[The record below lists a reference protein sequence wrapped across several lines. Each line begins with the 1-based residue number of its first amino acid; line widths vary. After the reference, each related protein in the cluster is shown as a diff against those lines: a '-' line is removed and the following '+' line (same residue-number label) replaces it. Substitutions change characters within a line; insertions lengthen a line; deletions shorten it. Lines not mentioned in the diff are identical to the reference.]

1 MLEAVSDDTRSIR
14 LRIVEAAVAQA
25 DAGAHYLVACFG
37 ATPGGIDN
45 VRHRRLNLGENPAWD
60 ELAVH
65 AAEHTNIPGPGA
77 YRCAGRFGRAR
88 GQEISGDAALERRV
102 REYLEANRSLPA
114 ERWPSFEGIGFPR
127 KAWDE
132 FHRSNFY
139 VLGEDCRNKAH
150 FDCIGFVNWV
160 LTQIKREPVT
170 YSSTQW
176 ATEGVAP
183 VTVLEGTPSER
194 NLEPGD
200 LLIRSTG
207 RIPHMAIVGEN
218 SELIEA
224 AGIRTGVIK
233 SPFDA
238 SRFGFHS
245 RIRNR
250 WLRGI
255 AAT

>member
-1 MLEAVSDDTRSIR
+1 MLEAVSEDTRSIR
-14 LRIVEAAVAQA
+14 LKIVEVAAAQA
-25 DAGAHYLVACFG
+25 DAGAHYLTGCFG
-37 ATPGGIDN
+37 AVPGGIDN
-45 VRHRRLNLGENPAWD
+45 VRRRRLDLGEHPEWGN
-60 ELAVH
+60 LAVH
-65 AAEHTNIPGPGA
+65 AAEHTNLPRPEA
-77 YRCAGRFGRAR
+77 LRCAGRFERAR
-88 GQEISGDAALERRV
+88 GQSISGDAALERRV
-102 REYLEANRSLPA
+102 REYLEANSAMPA
-114 ERWPSFEGIGFPR
+114 DRWPSFEGMGFPR

-132 FHRSNFY
+132 FRENYFW

-160 LTQIKREPVT
+160 LTQIKRSPVT

-183 VTVLEGTPSER
+183 VTVEEGAPVER

-200 LLIRSTG
+200 ILVRSTG
-207 RIPHMAIVGEN
+207 RIPHMVLVGEN
-218 SELIEA
+218 AELIEA
-224 AGIRTGVIK
+224 AGIRVGVVK

-238 SRFGFHS
+238 TRFGFHS

-255 AAT
+255 AP